1 MAPAGELTRA
11 RIIVPL
17 DGSPAAEA
25 VLPHAVTLARA
36 TSSTLCLVMVV
47 EPHST
52 LWTDYQTTQPGEPD
66 YIHQLREAELA
77 EARGYLASVA
87 HRIGEEGNEPKYEVL
102 QGDAALTLVQ
112 YAQRDP
118 RIKLIAMTTYGRR
131 GAGQWPLGSVSEKVL
146 CAATKP
152 LLVVR
157 PNEQSCPPA
166 LSSYRPYRHI
176 LVPLDG
182 SVLAEQALDQACTI
196 ALGTGATLL
205 LVSAV
210 TPPEDMGRLPTGVR
224 MPMSLSAWQA
234 EVDCI
239 ASYLRR
245 IALELHDRSPFLRL
259 ITQIIA
265 DHPDIAILDM
275 SQRMDCDL
283 IVMSTH
289 GKNAGGG
296 HGHTWLGSIALKVV
310 QSASS
315 PVLLV
320 RSKEVSDL
328 KQWIESEDL
337 QNHLDTCTQAAYSEA

>member
-1 MAPAGELTRA
+1 MDPAGELTSA

-17 DGSPAAEA
+17 DGSRAAEV

-36 TSSTLCLVMVV
+36 TSATLCLVMVV

-52 LWTDYQTTQPGEPD
+52 LWSDYQTTQPGEPD

-77 EARGYLASVA
+77 EARDYLASVA
-87 HRIGEEGNEPKYEVL
+87 HRIGGEGKEPEYEVL
-102 QGDAALTLVQ
+102 HGDIALTLVQ

-118 RIKLIAMTTYGRR
+118 RIKMIAMTTYGRR
-131 GAGQWPLGSVSEKVL
+131 GAGQWPLGSVTEKVL
-146 CAATKP
+146 CAATRP

-157 PNEQSCPPA
+157 PDEQSCAPSLP
-166 LSSYRPYRHI
+166 SYRPYHHI

-182 SVLAEQALDQACTI
+182 SVLAEQALDQACAI

-205 LVSAV
+205 LLSAV
-210 TPPEDMGRLPTGVR
+210 TAPDDIGRLPTGVR
-224 MPMSLSAWQA
+224 IPVTLSAWQA

-245 IALELHDRSPFLRL
+245 TALELHDRSPFLRL
-259 ITQIIA
+259 ITQIVA
-265 DHPDIAILDM
+265 DHPDTAILDM
-275 SQRMDCDL
+275 SERMDCDL

-289 GKNAGGG
+289 GKNAGGADRR
-296 HGHTWLGSIALKVV
+296 TWLGSIALKVV

-320 RSKEVSDL
+320 RSKEVADL
-328 KQWIESEDL
+328 KQWTESEDL
-337 QNHLDTCTQAAYSEA
+337 QNHLDTCAQTAYSDV